1 MKRIS
6 KEARPPTLWLSAE
19 DWEMHGWLERKL
31 GGPVTTFPLT
41 WEEHPCKL
49 KFRTMRVLKAI
60 YLSVLFTLAMGLF
73 CGELPESMR
82 LQDDTSNDFV
92 ADSSASAARES
103 EAARDNDQKPA
114 KTPQVVAAKSAP
126 SNGIEDS
133 SISVGHSRY
142 SGKELLPLLS
152 IRRT

>member
-1 MKRIS
+1 MTTR
-6 KEARPPTLWLSAE
+6 EG
-19 DWEMHGWLERKL
+19 GWLERKL

-41 WEEHPCKL
+41 RKEQPCTL
-49 KFRTMRVLKAI
+49 NARTMRVLKAI

-92 ADSSASAARES
+92 ADSSASAAREN
-103 EAARDNDQKPA
+103 EAVQGSDSAQKQARTQR
-114 KTPQVVAAKSAP
+114 VVATTSAP
-126 SNGIEDS
+126 SNGIENS
-133 SISVGHSRY
+133 SISAEHSRY